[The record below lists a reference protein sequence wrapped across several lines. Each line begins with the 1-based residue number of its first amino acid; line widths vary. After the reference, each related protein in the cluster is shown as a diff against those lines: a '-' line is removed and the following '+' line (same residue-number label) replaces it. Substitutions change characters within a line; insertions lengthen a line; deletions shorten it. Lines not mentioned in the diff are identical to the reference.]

1 MKMNSMVCFMNC
13 ESDKDADTAEDS
25 PEIRIDKVLS
35 VRRELGE
42 GRYCIFEKLDI
53 VVDRLLEELLDP

>member
-1 MKMNSMVCFMNC
+1 MNLMVCFKNR
-13 ESDKDADTAEDS
+13 ESNKDAATTEDS

-42 GRYCIFEKLDI
+42 GRYHVFEKLDI

>member
-1 MKMNSMVCFMNC
+1 MNSMLCFMNC
-13 ESDKDADTAEDS
+13 EPKKDPVTAEDT
-25 PEIRIDKVLS
+25 PEIRIDKILS

-42 GRYCIFEKLDI
+42 GRYCVGEKLDI